1 MPFCFKRQKW
11 CQINISTQYVDYV
24 VQGRH
29 RLLNATLTS
38 STDNQLKA
46 QIRDHHVYAVYFF
59 YQIRNQQTAET
70 VPLAI
75 FMLLEFNLSLNST
88 HSNNNSNTL
97 FHIYFL
103 FLWNK

>member
-59 YQIRNQQTAET
+59 TRYKTSKQRKQFPWQ
-70 VPLAI
+70 
-75 FMLLEFNLSLNST
+75 FSYS
-88 HSNNNSNTL
+88 
-97 FHIYFL
+97 
-103 FLWNK
+103 